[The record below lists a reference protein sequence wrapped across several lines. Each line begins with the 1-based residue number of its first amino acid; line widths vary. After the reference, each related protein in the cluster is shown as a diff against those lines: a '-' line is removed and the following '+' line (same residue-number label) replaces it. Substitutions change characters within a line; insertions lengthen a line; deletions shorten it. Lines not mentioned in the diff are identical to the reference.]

1 MHGPPPGLSSSGNRS
16 YVRNKRLRD
25 QRHVKLVGR
34 SAHFQRRRDRS
45 SSAVRSCRDAD
56 GRQSSGPRD
65 DDRRAEA
72 GPNGTGPS
80 SFSPAQR
87 SEIEGIIKSYLTQNP
102 DVLIEVTKEL
112 EKRQAAMQAEE
123 HKKVILEKKA
133 SIFKAPTDFVWGN
146 PKGNV
151 TVVEFFD
158 YNCGWCK
165 KAVDELTKLTKAD
178 PNVRVVFKELPIFG
192 ENSVNASK
200 AAMASVRQGKYFEYH
215 VALMKEKQVTKDN
228 LFKIAEKVGLNV
240 DKLKADMADPAIEA
254 ALKENGVIAAALGIE
269 GTPGFIVDTKVNVG
283 FIPAEGGNSITSL
296 IGEVRKAGCQVC

>member
-1 MHGPPPGLSSSGNRS
+1 MSVTPTDSAAKGASSWLAALPTFKGAAIAVPLAGLAAMLTVASRPAPATTSGAP
-16 YVRNKRLRD
+16 K
-25 QRHVKLVGR
+25 
-34 SAHFQRRRDRS
+34 
-45 SSAVRSCRDAD
+45 AVQLA
-56 GRQSSGPRD
+56 QAATP
-65 DDRRAEA
+65 AAPA
-72 GPNGTGPS
+72 GPSN
-80 SFSPAQR
+80 FSAAQR
-87 SEIEGIIKSYLTQNP
+87 KEIESIVKSYLTQNP

-123 HKKVILEKKA
+123 HKKIILEKKA

-178 PNVRVVFKELPIFG
+178 PNVRVIFKELPIFG

-283 FIPAEGGNSITSL
+283 FVPAEGGNSLTTL

>member
-1 MHGPPPGLSSSGNRS
+1 MSVTNDSATKGTSSWLAALPTFKGAAIAVPLLFGL
-16 YVRNKRLRD
+16 
-25 QRHVKLVGR
+25 
-34 SAHFQRRRDRS
+34 
-45 SSAVRSCRDAD
+45 
-56 GRQSSGPRD
+56 
-65 DDRRAEA
+65 A
-72 GPNGTGPS
+72 GMLTVASRPAPATTTGGQKPVQLAQAKAPAAAAAPTGPS